1 MPQQQIESNPE
12 VMLGK
17 PVVAGTRIT
26 VELILEK
33 LAAGETI
40 EDILAAHPR
49 LTADGIRAAL
59 AYAAESIKSDVVHP
73 ISTAGK

>member
-1 MPQQQIESNPE
+1 MQKKLIVSDPN
-12 VMLGK
+12 VMMGK

-40 EDILAAHPR
+40 DQILEAHPR
-49 LTADGIRAAL
+49 LTEEGIQAAL
-59 AYAAESIKSDVVHP
+59 AFAAEVLKGDIVYP
-73 ISTAGK
+73 IAEAV